1 MNDTFPKG
9 LEGKQARTPGVS
21 EQHVSVSLVVLWHE
35 PAAPVVE
42 HPELMRLSKR
52 FMESTGDEPRVE
64 ATAEPARAPK
74 AREAA
79 NIVNVDLGSLSSN
92 NAALVASSEGERSN
106 TYSRRRKLQVE
117 CLTSRG
123 RWGSLHRPHRGS
135 YIYTSMRQAL
145 ALA

>member
-21 EQHVSVSLVVLWHE
+21 KQHVSVSLVVLWHE
-35 PAAPVVE
+35 AAPVVE

-64 ATAEPARAPK
+64 ATAEPARAHK

-79 NIVNVDLGSLSSN
+79 NIVNVDLGSSSSN
-92 NAALVASSEGERSN
+92 NVVLVASGEGERSN
-106 TYSRRRKLQVE
+106 TYSR
-117 CLTSRG
+117 
-123 RWGSLHRPHRGS
+123 GSAVAGARSIAPTEGAALIS
-135 YIYTSMRQAL
+135 SMR
-145 ALA
+145 